1 MILYILCGVPGSG
14 KSYFAKNHLM
24 KNDENLYY
32 VSRDEVRYSIITDED
47 EYFSKENEVFQM
59 FINKIK
65 YYLDSKTFACSGVI
79 ADATHLNWASRRKL
93 LNALGILNGAYSNL
107 EIIPIVVRPGLD
119 VAFERNNQREGRAKV
134 PEDVV
139 KRMYNSQT
147 SPWGDPFDYT
157 AVMEVRL

>member
-1 MILYILCGVPGSG
+1 MILYILCGAPGSG

-32 VSRDEVRYSIITDED
+32 VSRDEVRYSMITNED
-47 EYFSKENEVFQM
+47 EYFSKENKVFQM

-93 LNALGILNGAYSNL
+93 LNALGILDGTYSN
-107 EIIPIVVRPGLD
+107 IDIIVVYVRPNLNT
-119 VAFERNNQREGRAKV
+119 VLARNNSRTGRAKV

-139 KRMYNSQT
+139 RRMYNSQT
-147 SPWGDPFDYT
+147 SPWEDPFKYT
-157 AVMEVRL
+157 AVMEVRA